1 MGLEWMA
8 WTLPTGIFFGVIA
21 LSLVFLIFLE
31 AKVPTKKVKGLL
43 PMATTRGEKFF
54 ISLLGSAFIM
64 MGVLGLTTLSP
75 IIGATLCIV
84 YFLFIFL
91 VG

>member
-1 MGLEWMA
+1 MSLEWMA

-31 AKVPTKKVKGLL
+31 TKVPTKKMKGLL

-64 MGVLGLTTLSP
+64 MGVLGLTTFSP
-75 IIGATLCIV
+75 IIGAGLCIV